1 MNIHSEWETI
11 TPDAAVAYLERVHPE
26 HQRKFTISRA
36 ENWAMAMRGHQW
48 MVTHQGIAF
57 DDQGHLIDGQH
68 RLYAIKITGLG
79 QKMLVTR
86 GLPVC
91 MKNGQTNYT
100 LDAIDRGNVRSVA
113 EQLAIRCNVANAG
126 RVFSGCRLIVAS
138 AIGKPMATTTTPV
151 CALVLEK
158 FPALKRISKN
168 LPSQLGLRSGYIW
181 GALALAAK
189 GHREIETE
197 FADKLITGEMI
208 KRGQPVFAL
217 RSFLCGNAIA
227 RGGFQKMLRT
237 RNAVLN
243 CALAYL
249 NGEKVSRIDLSEN
262 GFLFFQAR
270 HLKTLNEIAEKAGKQ

>member
-68 RLYAIKITGLG
+68 RLYAIKITGLD

-113 EQLAIRCNVANAG
+113 EQLAIRCNVTNAG
-126 RVFSGCRLIVAS
+126 RVFTACRLIVAS
-138 AIGKPMATTTTPV
+138 AINKPMATCTTPTCV
-151 CALVLEK
+151 TVLEK
-158 FPALKRISKN
+158 FPALRRLSKH
-168 LPSQLGLRSGYIW
+168 LPTQYGLRSGYIW
-181 GALALAAK
+181 GAIAMAAK
-189 GHREIETE
+189 GNSDVEHE
-197 FADKLITGEMI
+197 FYAKLISGEMI

-217 RSFLCGNAIA
+217 RSFLLASVGNAGIK
-227 RGGFQKMLRT
+227 QMLRI
-237 RNAVLN
+237 RNATLN
-243 CALAYL
+243 CCFAYL
-249 NGEKVSRIDLSEN
+249 ENQKVDRVSTSED
-262 GFLFFQAR
+262 GFKFFQAR